1 VKEFR
6 RVVTLHDDKVSVTS
20 IGPLGRATCEG
31 PRAEWDQVRGMAEF
45 LAGHRAEP

>member
-1 VKEFR
+1 MKEFR
-6 RVVTLHDDKVSVTS
+6 RIVTLHEDKVSVTS

-31 PRAEWDQVRGMAEF
+31 PRSQWSQVRAQAEF

>member
-1 VKEFR
+1 VREFR
-6 RVVTLHDDKVSVTS
+6 RVVTLKGDDVSVTS

-31 PRAEWDQVRGMAEF
+31 PRAQWDQVRGMAEF